1 MTSTVSGGQQ
11 DCDAAQREMSGVHST
26 SDVEVVERQ
35 DRTLIILNSPV
46 LGATH
51 DKSRHRLVFSAYAS
65 ASASSVP
72 VSVTY
77 L

>member
-1 MTSTVSGGQQ
+1 MQDRHRHRFTSASL
-11 DCDAAQREMSGVHST
+11 
-26 SDVEVVERQ
+26 DVEVVERQ
-35 DRTLIILNSPV
+35 DRTLIRLNSPV

-51 DKSRHRLVFSAYAS
+51 DKSRHRLVLSAYAS